1 MDTDGS
7 RRHIQNVII
16 KIISIIAY
24 FSYNFNMDKIYI
36 ISTSSIVNTVKDLL
50 LKEGFYIEKK
60 YKGVYIIYPVLYGER
75 D

>member
-7 RRHIQNVII
+7 RRHIQNIII
-16 KIISIIAY
+16 KLISIIAY
-24 FSYNFNMDKIYI
+24 FSYNFNMDKIYF
-36 ISTSSIVNTVKDLL
+36 ISTSGIVKTIEKTL
-50 LKEGFYIEKK
+50 LKEGFYIKKK

>member
-16 KIISIIAY
+16 KLISIIAY

>member
-16 KIISIIAY
+16 KLISIIAY
-24 FSYNFNMDKIYI
+24 FSYNFNMNKIYI
-36 ISTSSIVNTVKDLL
+36 ISTSSIINTVKELL

-60 YKGVYIIYPVLYGER
+60 YKGVYVIYPVLYGER